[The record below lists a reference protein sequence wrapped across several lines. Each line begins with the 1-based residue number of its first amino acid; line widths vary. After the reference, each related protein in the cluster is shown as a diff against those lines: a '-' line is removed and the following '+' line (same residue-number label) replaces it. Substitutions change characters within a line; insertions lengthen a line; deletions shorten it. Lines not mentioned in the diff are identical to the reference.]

1 MRFLITIFF
10 ITTAFTSLLAQR
22 NQIQIVSENDSYTS
36 INNDGYYTNGFKI
49 AYKWRK
55 KNADT
60 IVLSRT
66 NQLEIGQHIYNARHG
81 LLWALSSMDR
91 PITGYLYGS
100 FQQTNFNKKQ
110 DVLRWEISAGTIGK
124 PAFGEEVQNL
134 IHKIV
139 NVSKVTQW
147 KYQLRPGFGINA
159 SAIWSPQVVKN
170 SDLKKFDIKPIAS
183 ATLGNIFTNATIG
196 SAVLLGKFNE
206 NIRSNFWDNH
216 YGDSKNQKEFFFYFY
231 PAIHVQAYNATVQGS
246 MFNDQTE
253 IIEGKLNPVLF
264 HGRAGIV
271 YARPKYSLS
280 YVGAY
285 EGKQS
290 LAQKKGQ
297 LYGSIQLAF
306 RW

>member
-1 MRFLITIFF
+1 MRFLIAIVF
-10 ITTAFTSLLAQR
+10 ITAAFTRLPGQN

-55 KNADT
+55 KNSDT
-60 IVLSRT
+60 IVLQRT
-66 NQLEIGQHIYNARHG
+66 NQLEIGQEIYNARHG

-91 PITGYLYGS
+91 PITGYLYGY

-134 IHKIV
+134 IHSIV

-147 KYQLRPGFGINA
+147 KYQLRPGFGLNGKL
-159 SAIWSPQVVKN
+159 IWSPQVFRN
-170 SDLKKFDIKPIAS
+170 TELKKIEIKPIATAS
-183 ATLGNIFTNATIG
+183 LGNIFTNATVG
-196 SAVLLGKFNE
+196 SAILIGKFNE
-206 NIRSNFWDNH
+206 NMRSNFWDNH
-216 YGDSKNQKEFFFYFY
+216 FSDDKKQREFFFYFY
-231 PAIHVQAYNATVQGS
+231 PAICAQAYNATVQGNI
-246 MFNDQTE
+246 FNSDPE
-253 IIEGKLNPVLF
+253 IVEGKLNPLLF
-264 HGRAGIV
+264 QGRAGIV
-271 YARPKYSLS
+271 YARKKYSLS
-280 YVGAY
+280 YVAAY
-285 EGKQS
+285 EGRQS
-290 LAQKKGQ
+290 LTQKNRQ